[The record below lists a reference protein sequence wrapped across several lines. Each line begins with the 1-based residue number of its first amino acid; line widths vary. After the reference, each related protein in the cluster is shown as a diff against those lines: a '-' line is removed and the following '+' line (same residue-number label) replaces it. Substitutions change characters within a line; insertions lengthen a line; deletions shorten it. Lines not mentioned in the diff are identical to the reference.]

1 MLLFGEGSMNTSP
14 TTNTAH
20 TLYVFYET
28 LPNEVQQAFLQELIQ
43 KKHQELEDLS
53 FYLDCKEVKDENEF
67 LNEQDQ
73 QAFIDRR

>member
-1 MLLFGEGSMNTSP
+1 MNTSP